1 MLGTVEANE
10 ILLQASKLP
19 QQCFDIHLTPREENA
34 KGKRSSTSMAQTANQ
49 AKDGRE
55 ARKEEKL
62 RMETLSRNQKQ
73 TLCFALWF
81 VMGPW
86 LHQIPFLPFCVI
98 FLPSS
103 KMHAFVLPVQWQA
116 LGFLHSG
123 VLITGSHVSCSHL
136 FPPLPHLFIF
146 SPLISSI
153 SPL

>member
-49 AKDGRE
+49 AEGGRE

-62 RMETLSRNQKQ
+62 RMESRNQKQ
-73 TLCFALWF
+73 TLCFAVWF

-98 FLPSS
+98 FLPS
-103 KMHAFVLPVQWQA
+103 
-116 LGFLHSG
+116 
-123 VLITGSHVSCSHL
+123 
-136 FPPLPHLFIF
+136 FPPPVKCMLLFC
-146 SPLISSI
+146 PSSGRRWD
-153 SPL
+153 SCTVGSL